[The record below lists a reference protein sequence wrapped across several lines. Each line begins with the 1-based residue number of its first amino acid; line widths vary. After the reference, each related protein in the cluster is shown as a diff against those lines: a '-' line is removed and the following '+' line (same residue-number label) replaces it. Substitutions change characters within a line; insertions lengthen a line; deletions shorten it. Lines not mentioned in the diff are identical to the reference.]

1 MIDIGANELNFSS
14 DVGNLP
20 KINKT
25 VDENGNETDIK
36 VKITSLPNSSF
47 EELDTKEQYVRLE
60 DLNLSEEELKTYE
73 VNGVLPE
80 FVNVSLIKDFNA
92 EDWELETKTAV
103 IVENKM
109 FLKDSIPEIATAE
122 KIFTS
127 DVKDSLTAESTK
139 SKSLVKALTE
149 KTLTDDDF
157 KLLKNFTIDKDFVIL
172 NNSINLSEMFTADYW
187 KDVLSNMGSELLD
200 ELKSGLADLGKSLL
214 DWATTPA
221 HSKVGT
227 DFILETNKNRDYSSP
242 IQVLLA
248 RVPDMFSNMYDIWF
262 SPTGEP
268 SNFADEKNYVSSVE
282 DWRIYSAN
290 IKGID
295 IPQPKRETFQRQAC
309 GMVVEVPKTEVSIQK
324 VFTLSIPLDAN
335 YYLLDN
341 YFVNKFQYINPVGT
355 LREYFF
361 KNSKHYDM
369 VVKYKPYY
377 GTASANFESDY
388 SVTTKENGQTKT
400 YNLTKSQE
408 PYNAFD
414 EDEASKINFVSTG
427 SKDKNP
433 TRYFIFKD
441 VRCLGVVTN
450 DLQYNNQ
457 AANTMDCQLKF
468 TFRKVEEIDKNT
480 LADWS
485 FSE

>member
-1 MIDIGANELNFSS
+1 MIEIGANDVEFSS

-25 VDENGNETDIK
+25 VDENGQETDVK

-60 DLNLSEEELKTYE
+60 DLNLTEEELKTYE

-80 FVNVSLIKDFNA
+80 FINVSLIKDFNA
-92 EDWELETKTAV
+92 EDWELDTKSAV
-103 IVENKM
+103 IVKKEM
-109 FLKDSIPEIATAE
+109 FLKGNIPEMATAE

-127 DVKDSLTAESTK
+127 DVKDNMAAESTG
-139 SKSLVKALTE
+139 SKSLVEKLTE
-149 KTLTDDDF
+149 KTLTDDSF

-172 NNSINLSEMFTADYW
+172 NNTINLSEMFTADYW
-187 KDVLSNMGSELLD
+187 NDVLNNIGSELLD
-200 ELKSGLADLGKSLL
+200 DLKSGLADLGKSLL

-221 HSKVGT
+221 NSKVGT
-227 DFILETNKNRDYSSP
+227 DFILDTNKNRDYSSP

-248 RVPDMFSNMYDIWF
+248 RAPDMFSNMYDIWF

-268 SNFADEKNYVSSVE
+268 SNFADERYPTTVE
-282 DWRIYSAN
+282 EWRIYSAN

-295 IPQPKRETFQRQAC
+295 IPQPKKETFQRQAC
-309 GMVVEVPKTEVSIQK
+309 GMTVEVPKTEVSIQK

-341 YFVNKFQYINPVGT
+341 YFVNKFNYINPVGT

-377 GTASANFESDY
+377 GTASANYESDY
-388 SVTTKENGQTKT
+388 SVTTKENGQVKT
-400 YNLTKSQE
+400 YDLTKSQT

-414 EDEASKINFVSTG
+414 EDETKQISFASMG

-480 LADWS
+480 LADWQ